1 MLLTYDICGFISVK
15 VYGSTLLYVRGKLLP
30 LDVIM
35 VTTAKMEIVTAATQS
50 LMIAVASMLLS
61 EK

>member
-15 VYGSTLLYVRGKLLP
+15 VHGSTLLYVRGKLLP

-35 VTTAKMEIVTAATQS
+35 VTTAKMEIVTAASQS
-50 LMIAVASMLLS
+50 LMIAVAPMLLS